1 MVRNKVAL
9 FVYVIIGLALVGL
22 ISQLFTNTA
31 NFLTNILIML
41 GVAAAIFAVIY
52 FVFLRKRTASNDMN
66 KYKKAVK
73 QSKAKYKSQNSGKQ
87 PVYSKKQKPGLPRK
101 RSKRVSHLR
110 VIDGNKNK
118 GKGKDRASF

>member
-1 MVRNKVAL
+1 MDRKKFSF

-52 FVFLRKRTASNDMN
+52 FVFLRKPTASNDMN

-73 QSKAKYKSQNSGKQ
+73 QSKAKYKKQTPGKQ
-87 PVYSKKQKPGLPRK
+87 ESYSKKQKPSLPKK
-101 RSKRVSHLR
+101 RSKRASHLR

-118 GKGKDRASF
+118 SKDRASF

>member
-1 MVRNKVAL
+1 MNRKKISL

-41 GVAAAIFAVIY
+41 GVAAAVFAVIY
-52 FVFLRKRTASNDMN
+52 FVFLRKPAASNDMN

-73 QSKAKYKSQNSGKQ
+73 QSKAKYKNQNPGKQ
-87 PVYSKKQKPGLPRK
+87 EANSKKQKPGLPRK
-101 RSKRVSHLR
+101 RSKRASHLR

-118 GKGKDRASF
+118 RKDRASL